1 MLPEDVANR
10 RFWPLNY
17 LTGGKMNLFST
28 VLLTFIEVFGL
39 TCLGIGAAF
48 YLGRRIEKG
57 RLNETAPMNKRVPM
71 SHRRIGVGRPVAGR
85 FRLRPCWGRKKSSVG

>member
-1 MLPEDVANR
+1 MSM
-10 RFWPLNY
+10 F
-17 LTGGKMNLFST
+17 FT

-48 YLGRRIEKG
+48 YLGRRMEKG
-57 RLNETAPMNKRVPM
+57 RLNETGPMNKRVPM

-85 FRLRPCWGRKKSSVG
+85 FRTLSPRWRRKKSSVG

>member
-48 YLGRRIEKG
+48 YLGRRMENG
-57 RLNETAPMNKRVPM
+57 RLNETDPMNKRVPM
-71 SHRRIGVGRPVAGR
+71 SDRRPGVGRPVPR
-85 FRLRPCWGRKKSSVG
+85 HLRLRPPWRGKSSSMR